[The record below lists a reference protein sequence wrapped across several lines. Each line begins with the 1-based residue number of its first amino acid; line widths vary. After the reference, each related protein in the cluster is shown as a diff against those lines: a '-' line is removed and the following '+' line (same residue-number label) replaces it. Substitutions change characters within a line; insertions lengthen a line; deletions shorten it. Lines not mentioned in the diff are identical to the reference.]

1 LQHPSNRIVVPFKK
15 PQLYLVAVYEIVNTE
30 GGIINVM
37 PIDMNIIKDQTD
49 IWGKQLL
56 NSRKYMRIGL
66 IVLNLLKNM
75 LV

>member
-1 LQHPSNRIVVPFKK
+1 MQHPSNRIVVPFKK